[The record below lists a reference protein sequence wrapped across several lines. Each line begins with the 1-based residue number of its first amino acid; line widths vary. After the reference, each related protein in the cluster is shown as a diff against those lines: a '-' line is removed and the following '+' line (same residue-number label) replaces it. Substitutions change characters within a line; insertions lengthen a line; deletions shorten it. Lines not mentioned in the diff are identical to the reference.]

1 MKECGYA
8 EVGGA
13 RFYYEVAGHGDP
25 IVFVHAGIA
34 DGRMWDAQFDVF
46 AQRYRV
52 LRYDRRGFGNTAMV
66 AGGFSHHLDLHG
78 LLEFLGIEGAYLV
91 GCSQGAKAI
100 IDFALEYPA
109 MARALAVVSPAL
121 SGFAFAGEL
130 PRQAEQLDAADEAG
144 DIELV
149 DELELQVWVDGPRRS
164 PDQVDVQ
171 VRELVREMN
180 LIALKTSED
189 LGNEQPLEPPAAN
202 RLGGIRAPT
211 LVITGDL
218 DTPKTMAAAD
228 FISCHIA
235 GARKVV
241 IAGTAHLPSM
251 EKPEEF
257 NRRLLS
263 FLDSRS

>member
-91 GCSQGAKAI
+91 GCS
-100 IDFALEYPA
+100 
-109 MARALAVVSPAL
+109 
-121 SGFAFAGEL
+121 
-130 PRQAEQLDAADEAG
+130 
-144 DIELV
+144 
-149 DELELQVWVDGPRRS
+149 
-164 PDQVDVQ
+164 
-171 VRELVREMN
+171 
-180 LIALKTSED
+180 
-189 LGNEQPLEPPAAN
+189 
-202 RLGGIRAPT
+202 
-211 LVITGDL
+211 
-218 DTPKTMAAAD
+218 
-228 FISCHIA
+228 
-235 GARKVV
+235 
-241 IAGTAHLPSM
+241 
-251 EKPEEF
+251 
-257 NRRLLS
+257 
-263 FLDSRS
+263 